1 MLFITNR
8 RLVEGPRSTAC
19 RQVSFDLA
27 DNEPS
32 ASLFFC
38 QRTGKDSY
46 EELTAPVML
55 GRLRRTPRRQILLF
69 IHGFNALP
77 EPAVFPDAEL
87 LQALCDQV
95 APDLLE
101 VVPLVWPCDDDFGL
115 LHDYWDDQSAAEFSA
130 LAFSRALGK
139 FLDWR
144 DQASGDAMCTK
155 PLNILAHSMGNRV
168 LRYALAKW
176 AHDFGAV
183 QGLFRTIAM
192 AAADVANDCLE
203 EGGAGRCIAD
213 AARNLV
219 VYHAQDDLALRTSKV
234 VNLRNKT
241 VSRRLGHTGPRDLAR
256 TPANVVAVD
265 CDGFNSRYDRFGH
278 SYFLADERGAP
289 GLMLRHLIDTMRTGR
304 PAGPGPDGRRLV
316 LAPQQPAND
325 QTAPSA
331 AA

>member
-8 RLVEGPRSTAC
+8 RLVEGPRSAPG
-19 RQVSFDLA
+19 RRVSFDLA

-38 QRTGKDSY
+38 QRTAKDSY

-55 GRLRRTPRRQILLF
+55 GRLRQAPSRQILLF
-69 IHGFNALP
+69 VHGFNALP
-77 EPAVFPDAEL
+77 EPAVFPDAL
-87 LQALCDQV
+87 RLQGLCDQV
-95 APDLLE
+95 APGLVQ

-115 LHDYWDDQSAAEFSA
+115 LRDYWDDQSAAEFSA

-144 DQASGDAMCTK
+144 DRAAGDTLCTK

-168 LRYALAKW
+168 LRCALAKW

-203 EGGAGRCIAD
+203 EAGVGRCIAD
-213 AARNLV
+213 AARNV
-219 VYHAQDDLALRTSKV
+219 IVYHAQDDLALRTSKV
-234 VNLRNKT
+234 VNLRNKV

-278 SYFLADERGAP
+278 SYYLADERGAP
-289 GLMLRHLIDTMRTGR
+289 GLLLRHLIDTMRTGR
-304 PAGPGPDGRRLV
+304 PAGLGPDCRRIV
-316 LAPQQPAND
+316 LEAAQPAND
-325 QTAPSA
+325 QPPQPA

>member
-8 RLVEGPRSTAC
+8 RLVEGSRSSAG
-19 RQVSFDLA
+19 RRVSFDLA

-38 QRTGKDSY
+38 QRMARGTY

-87 LQALCDQV
+87 LQTLCDRL
-95 APDLLE
+95 APDLVE

-139 FLDWR
+139 LLDWR
-144 DQASGDAMCTK
+144 DRASGDQACTK

-168 LRYALAKW
+168 LRHALAKW

-192 AAADVANDCLE
+192 AAADVANDCLDE
-203 EGGAGRCIAD
+203 SGVGRCIAD
-213 AARNLV
+213 AARNVL

-234 VNLRNKT
+234 VNLRNKI

-256 TPANVVAVD
+256 TPANVAAVD
-265 CDGFNSRYDRFGH
+265 CDAFNGRYDRFGH
-278 SYFLADERGAP
+278 SYYLADERGAP
-289 GLMLRHLIDTMRTGR
+289 GLLLRHLVDTMRTGR
-304 PAGPGPDGRRLV
+304 PAGLAPDARRLV
-316 LAPQQPAND
+316 LEQPQPAND
-325 QTAPSA
+325 QRAQTA